1 MWAEHPF
8 PLLSNLTTCLN
19 RFEDDQKSVSA
30 TAKAALPLTCPYLLA
45 TTNSHNLTKHRRII
59 SSASSWLT
67 WHLVSNIYFRG
78 YQQTAPCSDLG
89 NEGMEHGHTFIAE
102 HIVFLC
108 EYKNTMCQKTKDPH
122 SRVDYKLFCSKSS
135 HKRASKHL
143 WIEHYLF
150 SCQHILLMSQ
160 AMKCWLKYWAAQLQS
175 TKKRICCLWCVH
187 CFVYFWIADLLD
199 TFSQFFRWCEHRE
212 MLIVFTY

>member
-1 MWAEHPF
+1 MAD
-8 PLLSNLTTCLN
+8 LTSGVQHL
-19 RFEDDQKSVSA
+19 FQG
-30 TAKAALPLTCPYLLA
+30 LP
-45 TTNSHNLTKHRRII
+45 TNSTLQRPRRWRYG
-59 SSASSWLT
+59 AWPTRCVNTRTLCAKKLKT
-67 WHLVSNIYFRG
+67 
-78 YQQTAPCSDLG
+78 
-89 NEGMEHGHTFIAE
+89 
-102 HIVFLC
+102 HIVVWITSFSVPNHHI
-108 EYKNTMCQKTKDPH
+108 K
-122 SRVDYKLFCSKSS
+122 
-135 HKRASKHL
+135 ASKHL